1 MHRRSHVRTGGTR
14 PEAQGR
20 LGPQTLEEAGGT
32 LPGAPGSQPLP
43 LLELQSWVRMGSYVG
58 PRLGSFA
65 VTTAAASHGT
75 QIHCG
80 RGAYRPAVRPHSPS
94 PGPLPDP

>member
-1 MHRRSHVRTGGTR
+1 MRTEAETRGTWPPAR
-14 PEAQGR
+14 GR

-32 LPGAPGSQPLP
+32 LPGAPGSQWSC
-43 LLELQSWVRMGSYVG
+43 LELQSWVRMGSYVG

-65 VTTAAASHGT
+65 VTTPAASHGT
-75 QIHCG
+75 QIHCS
-80 RGAYRPAVRPHSPS
+80 RGAYRPAVRPFSPS